1 MNDRTMTK
9 AATAAL
15 ATPETEAAHTQAR
28 MVESL
33 VLRGDL
39 SGLGPVERAA
49 YYTRVCD
56 RLGLDPF
63 SQPFEFLKLNGKEIM
78 YAKARAG
85 DQLAA
90 IHKLN
95 REIIDG
101 PKLIDLGGTKLIYAV
116 AKITH
121 PNGRVETATATVP
134 FIDPVNV
141 LMKCETKAKR
151 RGTLAILGLG
161 MLDEAELDTI
171 PDAVKGTAAQVDVA
185 LAPRRPAIDAT
196 PAPLALP
203 ADNGLSPSQ
212 ASQPDAAPSLTDEQ
226 VAALESF
233 YTRVAEIELPGE
245 SVAVWMKHRGALA
258 QIPPRERENAW
269 KALCSRTEEVGKMSN
284 AKVWL
289 KKAIAEE
296 DARRAEAAKPDG
308 DGDDDPKPRGG
319 KRPAR
324 GAKSADAA
332 GDVAPAANDGAV
344 DAPGA
349 RSTSGHPMAT
359 RAERRAH
366 LATLRRP
373 EDVRTSW
380 RHRAAMPPAG
390 YMEDCADRVCA
401 LTPGFGV
408 EDALAY
414 LAAPAPAKV
423 THEPKTRAA

>member
-185 LAPRRPAIDAT
+185 LAPRRPAIDAA
-196 PAPLALP
+196 PQPLALP
-203 ADNGLSPSQ
+203 ADNGPSPSQ
-212 ASQPDAAPSLTDEQ
+212 AAAGNHYDAAERLIDGAGSLDELRAAWMSVYREHLPHLGPSEVLAITEAKEARKAALLAKPPAPPPDDEPTPPDA
-226 VAALESF
+226 
-233 YTRVAEIELPGE
+233 
-245 SVAVWMKHRGALA
+245 
-258 QIPPRERENAW
+258 
-269 KALCSRTEEVGKMSN
+269 
-284 AKVWL
+284 
-289 KKAIAEE
+289 
-296 DARRAEAAKPDG
+296 
-308 DGDDDPKPRGG
+308 PKPRG
-319 KRPAR
+319 RR
-324 GAKSADAA
+324 SAKPADAA

-414 LAAPAPAKV
+414 LAAAAPAKAS
-423 THEPKTRAA
+423 HEPKTRAA